1 MSVPLEGCDE
11 ALLRAS
17 ERGVEFMMGIDEAG
31 RGPTLGPMVY
41 GSAFCAVED
50 ESRLKAM
57 GFMDS
62 KQLTEAKRDH
72 LWAELQSS
80 GFIGWQIRV
89 LHAKE
94 ISEGMLRKHA
104 KYNLNA
110 MSHDAAIGLVRK
122 VLDRGINL
130 RYLYVDTVGDPVR
143 YQAKLADP
151 DVAAFMVEPIQGEAG
166 IVVPQE
172 GYMAKVKALCQ
183 KHNVLLI
190 ADEVQTG
197 FGRVGTH
204 MWAFEPQGVVPDI
217 VTVGKPFGNGFPL
230 AAVITN
236 TDVVQA
242 SNNFEYFNT
251 FGGNPVCTAAGLAV
265 LTLLEREGLRE
276 HAAAVGLTLR
286 RLLARLAA
294 SQDGALIGYHP

>member
-143 YQAKLADP
+143 YQAKLADLFP
-151 DVAAFMVEPIQGEAG
+151 TLQVVVEKKADGTYPVVSAASICAKVPRDLLLAGWRNEDPRMGSDYAWGCGYPSDKDTQRWMRDNLEPVFGWGEVVRFSWGPALEVLHKDPRKHGACEVRWPEEEGEAAAAQQQRRGMESFLG
-166 IVVPQE
+166 I
-172 GYMAKVKALCQ
+172 GAAKRPKIERHRLV
-183 KHNVLLI
+183 
-190 ADEVQTG
+190 E
-197 FGRVGTH
+197 
-204 MWAFEPQGVVPDI
+204 E
-217 VTVGKPFGNGFPL
+217 
-230 AAVITN
+230 
-236 TDVVQA
+236 
-242 SNNFEYFNT
+242 S
-251 FGGNPVCTAAGLAV
+251 
-265 LTLLEREGLRE
+265 LLEPVTGW
-276 HAAAVGLTLR
+276 
-286 RLLARLAA
+286 
-294 SQDGALIGYHP
+294 